1 MKTTHRRRRRRLRPQ
16 IVFILWALVIALI
29 FAIGIGI
36 YKSAQGEIDEPEA
49 EVNTP
54 IEPNVPDESDAPE
67 SSDAP
72 QESEEPEDEPEEPA
86 DEPEEPA
93 DEPEKPVVKPE
104 EPADEP
110 EKPVIKPEEPK
121 TPTEPK
127 NPITPRPSVE
137 GETRLSFVAVGDNL
151 IHQAIIDDAKRL
163 ADERGLGEK
172 YYFDS
177 MYADFKEVF
186 TAADISFVNQES
198 MIAGDDSA
206 YAGYPHFNTPPQMI
220 DTLENLGIDVVN
232 IATNHSLDLYGKGM
246 RACIDAFKNSGIT
259 AIGGY
264 VGKEDQDNIRII
276 EKEGIKIAFLAYTDF
291 TNEYKLGTGYEN
303 IIVAK
308 TDHALMKK
316 QVAEARKIADLVFVS
331 MHWGVE
337 GSFQLSS
344 SQNESAQVLVDAGA
358 DLIIG
363 THPHVIQEVKWKDR
377 PDGKKTLI
385 VYSLGNFIS
394 TMHPAYN
401 MCGGLLSVDIVKN
414 ENGAY
419 LENALITPTMTH
431 YSLTRDSLRMYYL
444 EDYSQALYDKHG
456 TSIRS
461 ESNGWSYD
469 KMVKTYKNTISAEFL
484 PEWVNNW

>member
-1 MKTTHRRRRRRLRPQ
+1 MNHLNTPRRRRRRRLRPQ

-36 YKSAQGEIDEPEA
+36 YKSTQGDVDEPEA

-54 IEPNVPDESDAPE
+54 IEPNAPEIPDE
-67 SSDAP
+67 P
-72 QESEEPEDEPEEPA
+72 QESEEPA

-93 DEPEKPVVKPE
+93 DEPEEPVDEPEKPVVKPE
-104 EPADEP
+104 
-110 EKPVIKPEEPK
+110 

-127 NPITPRPSVE
+127 NPIVPKPSVE

-186 TAADISFVNQES
+186 TTADISFVNQES

-246 RACIDAFKNSGIT
+246 RACIDAFKSSSIT

-291 TNEYKLGTGYEN
+291 TNEYKLGSGYEN

-344 SQNESAQVLVDAGA
+344 SQKDSAQVLVDAGA

-414 ENGAY
+414 ENGVY

-456 TSIRS
+456 TSIRY
-461 ESNGWSYD
+461 ESDGWSYD